1 MFFGSKPALQN
12 TSACGYVAMSCKYLS
27 SGRICYKGCDAKRI
41 VCHKF
46 AKHGS
51 CRFGTNCKYAHIAE
65 GARSSC
71 ASDQDLNFSIE
82 HEKACKVLGLDP
94 KCTFLTE
101 KMVIAMYRL
110 RALDVHPDKNNVDA
124 SHHMMIALIKARD
137 YLLKYIDK
145 DASKHEDGSK
155 DEDNFIDKDGTKN
168 RGCKRK
174 HSRLREHINYGAKS
188 T

>member
-1 MFFGSKPALQN
+1 MFFS
-12 TSACGYVAMSCKYLS
+12 SASRYLAMSCKYLS
-27 SGRICYKGCDAKRI
+27 SGRICYKGCDGKRI

-46 AKHGS
+46 AKDGS
-51 CRFGTNCKYAHIAE
+51 CRWGTNCKYAHIAE

-110 RALDVHPDKNNVDA
+110 RALDVHPDKNNVDT

-137 YLLKYIDK
+137 YLFKYID
-145 DASKHEDGSK
+145 
-155 DEDNFIDKDGTKN
+155 FMDKDGTKNGGDSKDKDCSKN

-174 HSRLREHINYGAKS
+174 HADCERTLESSLMTYMKS
-188 T
+188 ED